1 MTLLDARELRYR
13 HSAGA
18 PEAVAGTSL
27 SVDGGEVVGV
37 IGPNA
42 AGKSTLARLCCGL
55 LTPQQGSVALRGDP
69 MAKLSRR
76 ERARR
81 VAFLPQHPPHDLSFT
96 ARGEALHA
104 LYPQFTGRQRAR
116 LVQRDRVNRA

>member
-18 PEAVAGTSL
+18 PEAVAGVTL
-27 SVDGGEVVGV
+27 RLPRGEVVGV

-55 LTPQQGSVALRGDP
+55 LTPQPGGLVGGARMLLVPENRELQLD
-69 MAKLSRR
+69 RR
-76 ERARR
+76 
-81 VAFLPQHPPHDLSFT
+81 
-96 ARGEALHA
+96 HA
-104 LYPQFTGRQRAR
+104 PDATCT
-116 LVQRDRVNRA
+116 